1 MLKIEIK
8 KGEEKI
14 DIPTG
19 IFVNGYI
26 INVPSFNNP
35 QPVIQLNNG
44 VNTHVHTD
52 YTQKEK

>member
-8 KGEEKI
+8 IGEEKI
-14 DIPTG
+14 DIPIG

-26 INVPSFNNP
+26 INIPSFSNP
-35 QPVIQLNNG
+35 RPVVQLNNR